1 MINYQYSLGLISEKG
16 DILTKDVYTLTIMC
30 KASRHVIFPTV
41 YCIYLLFVYYHESM
55 YLVVDPTN
63 FCSCK

>member
-16 DILTKDVYTLTIMC
+16 NILTKDAYTLTIICMTI
-30 KASRHVIFPTV
+30 KPIIFPTV

-55 YLVVDPTN
+55 HLVVD
-63 FCSCK
+63 